1 MMSDNAPTAEDL
13 LQYRA
18 LGEACYIEHGLAP
31 ALYAALYTR
40 HTGTS
45 ISSDCGDADAPDV
58 QQLRLTPA
66 TTQAH
71 ALTLRPTLATSEVFI
86 DGLNTPTQ
94 VYVLAADGRRVAT
107 ATVDTGGRL
116 SVNAPPAGVYAL
128 QVEGEPAA
136 GVLRF
141 VKR

>member
-58 QQLRLTPA
+58 QQLNLRPNTLPPT
-66 TTQAH
+66 
-71 ALTLRPTLATSEVFI
+71 LTLRPTLATDAVYI
-86 DGLNTPTQ
+86 DGLSELTT
-94 VYVLAADGRRVAT
+94 VSVVSSDGRRIAT
-107 ATVDTGGRL
+107 TTVDVGGRL
-116 SVNAPPAGVYAL
+116 DVGALPAGLYAV
-128 QVEGEPAA
+128 QVA
-136 GVLRF
+136 GVDRALRF